1 MKEIGILNRDLAAAI
16 SKQGHGD
23 MLMITDAGFTIPSHV
38 KVIDISLAENIP
50 TVMDLLTELKKYFS
64 VEKIIMSDETREV
77 SPTHFKK
84 VSAVLGKDISY
95 SMLTTQK
102 KKEII
107 SDFETH
113 TGDTGSPEVQIAILT
128 KRINELT
135 EHLKIHRKDH
145 ASRRGLLKM
154 VGNRSALLKYVGRIR
169 FTRGA
174 DGSES
179 SISNAFIILNAHV

>member
-23 MLMITDAGFTIPSHV
+23 LLMITDAGFTIPSHV

-84 VSAVLGKDISY
+84 VSDVLGKDI
-95 SMLTTQK
+95 
-102 KKEII
+102 EV
-107 SDFETH
+107 ETLPH
-113 TGDTGSPEVQIAILT
+113 DELKMMSRKVKTVIRTGDFTAYGNVILVSGAGDRWYLEKQT
-128 KRINELT
+128 K
-135 EHLKIHRKDH
+135 
-145 ASRRGLLKM
+145 
-154 VGNRSALLKYVGRIR
+154 
-169 FTRGA
+169 
-174 DGSES
+174 
-179 SISNAFIILNAHV
+179 